1 MRNLKNNLYIIRIIW
16 SAAPARI
23 VFELLTVILSSVS
36 SVVYDLFFMRFLIEC
51 LQNKAEFGLIALVI
65 VIYYVFGL
73 LARALDSYLVRY
85 LRPLSNAKIQ
95 ERMMEIIYD
104 KALRMDLEC
113 YEDAEFYDAY
123 TRANEEI
130 VSRTDGIISILAG
143 TFNVGFSIV
152 GYGVAVLAYDPVIVA
167 FLVVGLTISQF
178 FQKRYVENRFKRQNE
193 AVKQR
198 RRMDYAKRVVYLAD
212 YAKDLRLTNVFAPVM
227 KNFHIAAQEA
237 RDIAGMYGK
246 KAGIFRLIRSII
258 SSLTV
263 ALGVNAFILYRYLVT
278 HAYSLGVMTTI
289 MNASNGLNGCLS
301 EVINLS
307 NDIAEN
313 GAFIENYRKFVEY
326 VPKMRDREDAIEVEN
341 TEHELVLNNVSFSY
355 PGSDR
360 KILTDISMTIKPG
373 EKIALVG
380 HNGAGKSTLVK
391 LLLRLYDPTE
401 GSIFMDGR
409 NINDIKIM
417 GYRRQFGTI
426 FQDFK
431 VYAASVAENVLLRK
445 ISTDKDEQKKD
456 KDKVKTALIQS
467 GVWSR
472 IEKLPHG
479 LDTILTKEFDQ
490 DGALLSGGEAQ
501 KLAVARVFAEDNHI
515 AILDEPSSALDP
527 ISEYKLFES
536 MMEACEGKTV
546 IFVSHRLSSATLAD
560 KIYLLEQGQIKE
572 AGSHHELMQKKG
584 TYYDMFSK
592 QAENYKKEK
601 IKDESLGE

>member
-1 MRNLKNNLYIIRIIW
+1 
-16 SAAPARI
+16 
-23 VFELLTVILSSVS
+23 
-36 SVVYDLFFMRFLIEC
+36 
-51 LQNKAEFGLIALVI
+51 
-65 VIYYVFGL
+65 
-73 LARALDSYLVRY
+73 
-85 LRPLSNAKIQ
+85 
-95 ERMMEIIYD
+95 MEIIYD
-104 KALRMDLEC
+104 KALHMDLEC

-143 TFNVGFSIV
+143 TFNVGFNIV
-152 GYGVAVLAYDPVIVA
+152 GYGMAVLVYDPVIVA
-167 FLVVGLTISQF
+167 FLIVGLTVSQF
-178 FQKRYVENRFKRQNE
+178 FQRKYVENRFKRQNE

-198 RRMDYAKRVVYLAD
+198 RRMDYAKRVVYLSD
-212 YAKDLRLTNVFAPVM
+212 YAKDLRLTNIFAPVM
-227 KNFHIAAQEA
+227 NNFHIAAQEA

-246 KAGIFRLIRSII
+246 QAGIFRLLRSII

-278 HAYSLGVMTTI
+278 HTYSLGVMTTI

-313 GAFIENYRKFVEY
+313 GTFIENYRKFVEY
-326 VPKMRDREDAIEVEN
+326 VPKMKDKQDALEVEN
-341 TEHELVLNNVSFSY
+341 TEHELILDKVSFSY

-360 KILTDISMTIKPG
+360 QILKDISMTIKPG

-391 LLLRLYDPTE
+391 LFLRLYDPTE
-401 GSIFMDGR
+401 GIIFMDGR
-409 NINDIKIM
+409 DIRDYKM
-417 GYRRQFGTI
+417 VGYRRQFGTI

-431 VYAASVAENVLLRK
+431 VYAASVAENVLLKRLSDDEKQQK
-445 ISTDKDEQKKD
+445 IEKERVKK
-456 KDKVKTALIQS
+456 ALIQS
-467 GVWSR
+467 GVFER

-479 LDTILTKEFDQ
+479 MDTILTKEFDQ
-490 DGALLSGGEAQ
+490 DGALLSGGESQ

-536 MMEACEGKTV
+536 MMEACKGKTV

-572 AGSHHELMQKKG
+572 AGSHRELMLKKG
-584 TYYDMFSK
+584 AYFDMFSK

-601 IKDESLGE
+601 LKDEVQGERHE